1 MDGSRRCGIHVQWNI
16 IQPKKNEI
24 MAFAVT
30 CMNLKLIPLSEV
42 NQRKTNI
49 IQYCLYMEPKKR
61 KEYKWTYLQKNRLI
75 EQKTNLWLPKKR
87 EKEGQIK
94 SLGLKYTH
102 I

>member
-30 CMNLKLIPLSEV
+30 CMNLKFIPLSEV

-49 IQYCLYMEPKKR
+49 I
-61 KEYKWTYLQKNRLI
+61 
-75 EQKTNLWLPKKR
+75 
-87 EKEGQIK
+87 
-94 SLGLKYTH
+94 
-102 I
+102 